1 MDLTELMDHQ
11 HDYGL
16 PRQSPL
22 VRRGLDVFLDFIP
35 EEHEKKFFQ
44 RLWVREFSI
53 EDTGFPESLLQQWHD
68 TEVIWSFIREED
80 GTPSTFTVAE
90 IAWMHVVDY
99 LLGLGLPVE
108 FVVKVSNSAIDQMFA
123 WVEGEEEKEEN
134 DNEGEGETAKEE
146 NDNESEGE
154 EEESDND
161 NLNRYVFYNVMDVY
175 WWLALIQH
183 IPALLVVFDNGRADW
198 FSFDEYVAF
207 WDFYK
212 QNPPHH
218 FVVSLNQIGQKL
230 KGHLLNDDPKPEYSP
245 VAPVT
250 NEELQ
255 VVRTLR
261 ESNYKKLTIHMKGGK
276 IGLMEGEETIPVSDG
291 HFSELVKEKPFQQI
305 QLTTAD
311 GKLVD
316 ITRKTKMKF

>member
-1 MDLTELMDHQ
+1 MGHSELTDHPELMEHP
-11 HDYGL
+11 HDCGA

-22 VRRGLDVFLDFIP
+22 VRRGLDIFFDFIP
-35 EEHEKKFFQ
+35 EEHEEKFFQ

-68 TEVIWSFIREED
+68 TEVIWNFIYQED
-80 GTPSTFTVAE
+80 GTPSTFTVAD
-90 IAWMHVVDY
+90 IAWMHVVDH
-99 LLGLGLPVE
+99 LLGLGFPVE
-108 FVVKVSNSAIDQMFA
+108 FVVKVTTSAIDQMFS
-123 WVEGEEEKEEN
+123 WVEGEEEEDEEEN
-134 DNEGEGETAKEE
+134 DNEGE
-146 NDNESEGE
+146 DE
-154 EEESDND
+154 EEKSDND
-161 NLNRYVFYNVMDVY
+161 ILNRYVVYSVMDVY
-175 WWLALIQH
+175 WWLALIRH
-183 IPALLVVFDNGRADW
+183 VPAVLVVFDTGRADW
-198 FSFDEYVAF
+198 FSFDEYVAL

-245 VAPVT
+245 VVPVT

-291 HFSELVKEKPFQQI
+291 HVSELVKEKPFQQI